1 MVTVI
6 MVVLVTGLAVLLI
19 GGAVKAARLERSAA
33 RGPLMTDYRET
44 TDYRERLTD
53 EDRQFIA
60 ETLKNAEG
68 VFPQNPAV
76 ALDMA
81 HHSVATVLNARGVH
95 THIPVRPYGADIA
108 NASPQELR
116 ERFLQYEH
124 FVGELTGASVR
135 G

>member
-1 MVTVI
+1 MATVL
-6 MVVLVTGLAVLLI
+6 MALLVFGLAVLLI

-33 RGPLMTDYRET
+33 RGPRM

-60 ETLKNAEG
+60 ESLKNAEG

-81 HHSVATVLNARGVH
+81 HRSVATVLNARGVH
-95 THIPVRPYGADIA
+95 ARIPVRPDGPDVA
-108 NASPQELR
+108 NASPEELR
-116 ERFLQYEH
+116 ERFLRYEH
-124 FVGELTGASVR
+124 FVGELTGASTR